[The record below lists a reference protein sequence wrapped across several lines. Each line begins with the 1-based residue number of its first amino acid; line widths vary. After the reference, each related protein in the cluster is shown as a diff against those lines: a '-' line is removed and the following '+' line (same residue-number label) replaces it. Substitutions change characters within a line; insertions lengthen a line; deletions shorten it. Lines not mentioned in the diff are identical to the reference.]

1 MAYNREDDN
10 NSDNKLIVSIHDF
23 FTDDK
28 TVDYKP
34 LADHTLQESPC
45 RSIII
50 KDKLLY
56 FCKLHPNVKSVYL
69 ETIEH
74 HMRYKDPQSHKAEV
88 LRLLLIE

>member
-1 MAYNREDDN
+1 M
-10 NSDNKLIVSIHDF
+10 IVSIHDF

-34 LADHTLQESPC
+34 LADHTLEESPC

-56 FCKLHPNVKSVYL
+56 FCKLHPKIQSIYL
-69 ETIEH
+69 STIEH
-74 HMRYKDPQSHKAEV
+74 HTKYRNPEQHKAEIV
-88 LRLLLIE
+88 RQEAVE